1 MTDTRKL
8 AISAF
13 SPDPRFN
20 IRMKDRNLY
29 LAAYDIADATRL
41 RHALHAV
48 KGYATGGQ
56 KSVFESFL
64 SAGEQG
70 SLLAEVRETLDL
82 DEDAFLLLRL
92 DPRARMIALGIGVA
106 PEDPPFFYHG

>member
-1 MTDTRKL
+1 
-8 AISAF
+8 
-13 SPDPRFN
+13 
-20 IRMKDRNLY
+20 MKDRDLY

-41 RHALHAV
+41 RYALQAV

-56 KSVFESFL
+56 KSVFECFL

-70 SLLAEVRETLDL
+70 ALLNEVRELL
-82 DEDAFLLLRL
+82 DEQEDCFMLLRL
-92 DPRARMIALGIGVA
+92 DPRAKVITLGMAVT

>member
-1 MTDTRKL
+1 M
-8 AISAF
+8 
-13 SPDPRFN
+13 PG
-20 IRMKDRNLY
+20 MKDRDLY
-29 LAAYDIADATRL
+29 LAAYDIADPTRL

-56 KSVFESFL
+56 KSVFECFL
-64 SAGEQG
+64 SPSEQG
-70 SLLAEVRETLDL
+70 ALLSEVRGVLDI

-92 DPRARMIALGIGVA
+92 DPRAKVIALGIGVA